1 MTEILAK
8 ESIVAAG
15 TARTMGEAIREAGE
29 LLVRAGAVEPA
40 YIDSM
45 EDRERSMSTYM
56 GNFLAI
62 PHGMNAAKATIR
74 RSAMSLVRY
83 ADPIDWGGRGQVH
96 VVIGIAGIEDEHLG
110 MLSKVALVFSDI
122 DEATRMRDAT
132 TVEEIAD
139 LLASVNE

>member
-1 MTEILAK
+1 MSDILT
-8 ESIVAAG
+8 VAQIKTPG
-15 TARTMGEAIREAGE
+15 TVVGKDDAIREAGQI
-29 LLVRAGAVEPA
+29 LVDAGAVGPE
-40 YIDSM
+40 YIDAM
-45 EDRERSMSTYM
+45 FEREKTVSTYM

-62 PHGMNAAKATIR
+62 PHGTNAAKATIR

-110 MLSKVALVFSDI
+110 MLSKVALVFSDL

-139 LLASVNE
+139 LLASVNG

>member
-1 MTEILAK
+1 MNEILAK
-8 ESIVAAG
+8 DLIVADGA
-15 TARTMGEAIREAGE
+15 ARTMGEAIREAGE

-45 EDRERSMSTYM
+45 QDRERTMSTYM

-83 ADPIDWGGRGQVH
+83 ADPIDWGGRGPVH
-96 VVIGIAGIEDEHLG
+96 IVIGIAGVENEHLE
-110 MLSKVALVFSDI
+110 MLSKVAIVFSDV
-122 DEATRMRDAT
+122 DEAARMRDAT
-132 TVEEIAD
+132 TAD
-139 LLASVNE
+139 ELYSLLESVND